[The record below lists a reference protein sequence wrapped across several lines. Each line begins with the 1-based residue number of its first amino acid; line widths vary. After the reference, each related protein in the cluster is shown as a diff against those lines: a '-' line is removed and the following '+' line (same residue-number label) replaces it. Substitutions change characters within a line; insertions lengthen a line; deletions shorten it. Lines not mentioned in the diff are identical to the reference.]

1 MGRRLTSPP
10 PHFPHSPLSISART
24 SVSPPVPPWPLVT
37 RIEKLREHPRTPGRY
52 LVSLS
57 RDGEQTE
64 RTVSLDLIAELKL
77 KPGTE
82 LSEAAFFRLEEAAR
96 TTACYDKALAT
107 LGARARS
114 TADLKR
120 YLKTK
125 DFTDAEIAPA
135 IDKLQSLGLLDDLE
149 YARTFARARLAPSR
163 GFGPRRVA
171 AELARK
177 GVPRSIVDRVLAESS
192 EEREQ
197 LRDEAAARGESLRSA
212 VHEAAAKKRR
222 ALEGLAPEVQR
233 RRMHGFLA
241 RRGFS
246 STEIAEVLRS
256 MRE

>member
-1 MGRRLTSPP
+1 M
-10 PHFPHSPLSISART
+10 
-24 SVSPPVPPWPLVT
+24 T
-37 RIEKLREHPRTPGRY
+37 RVIQLREHPRTKGRY

-57 RDGEQTE
+57 HNGEPIE
-64 RTVSLDLIAELKL
+64 RTVSLELIAELKL

-82 LSEAAFFRLEEAAR
+82 LSAAALSRLEEGAKA
-96 TTACYDKALAT
+96 TACYDKALST

-114 TADLKR
+114 AADLRR

-125 DFTDAEIAPA
+125 EFTDAEIAPTVE
-135 IDKLQSLGLLDDLE
+135 KLQALGLLNDLE

-177 GVPRSIVDRVLAESS
+177 GVARAIVDRVLAEAAD
-192 EEREQ
+192 ERELQ
-197 LRDEAAARGESLRSA
+197 RDEAAAEGRPLRSA
-212 VHEAAAKKRR
+212 VQEAAAKKRR

-246 STEIAEVLRS
+246 SSEIAEVLRTL
-256 MRE
+256 RG